1 MFTIT
6 AAHVEGF
13 KSNIYMLSQQKEAR
27 LFYKAR
33 IESQN
38 SKTDHYEQIGG
49 VEAVDITNRH
59 GDTPI
64 LDVPH
69 SRRQVTLKDADFGAL
84 VDKMDQIRTLIE
96 PTNSYAI
103 RAVEALNHKKDDV
116 FIGAALGTAM
126 TGEDGDIPVVFPNS
140 QKIVCVKEDLSGAAE
155 NFNVYLL
162 TKVQEK
168 FDNADV
174 EEEMRY
180 LAWSSSQ
187 KQALLN
193 QTKAT
198 SSDYAS
204 VKALTSG
211 QINQFMGF
219 EFVRSERLP
228 FVLDPT
234 SVKWDND
241 GTFNPAGANTGIIT
255 NEFRSCFAWQKDGML
270 SSIGEEQFA
279 RIKEMD
285 TKRFS
290 TLVYVR
296 HSVGAVRMEE
306 VKVVEILCKQK

>member
-6 AAHVEGF
+6 VAHVEGF

-33 IESQN
+33 MESQN
-38 SKTDHYEQIGG
+38 SKVDHYEQLGG

-69 SRRQVTLKDADFGAL
+69 SRRQVTLKDADFGTL

-96 PTNSYAI
+96 PTNAYAI
-103 RAVEALNHKKDDV
+103 RAVEALNHKKDDI
-116 FIGAALGTAM
+116 FITAALGTAM
-126 TGEDGDIPVVFPNS
+126 TGEDGDVPVIFPDS
-140 QKIVCVKEDLSGAAE
+140 QKVVCVKDDLSGDPE
-155 NFNVYLL
+155 NFNVYTL
-162 TKVQEK
+162 TKIQEK

-174 EEEMRY
+174 EEEMRF

-193 QTKAT
+193 RTKAT

-204 VKALTSG
+204 VKALTTG
-211 QINQFMGF
+211 QINTFMGF

-234 SVKWDND
+234 SIEWEAD
-241 GTFNPAGANTGIIT
+241 GTFNAGGTYSGGAGENW
-255 NEFRSCFAWQKDGML
+255 RRCFAWQKDGML

-279 RIKEMD
+279 RVKEMD